1 MQPVTPFR
9 PGAGPEAESAAAA
22 LQAPATPGADPQAP
36 LTDPG
41 VAAPHATSD
50 QLIEQAIAYAK
61 PNPLRLV
68 QVCWWTAR
76 GRQFLQRNLAAVL
89 RSEQGATALSSVGR
103 AETSAELPAS
113 EPLAM
118 PARPAAPPQTPGAR
132 APATVTILHSVARPA
147 WATPEGAA
155 DARAP
160 RAEPSPGRSARMLF
174 AGMRPHQWA
183 KNALVFVPIALAGQL
198 FDPGALIDTALAFV
212 ALCVLASTTYLVNDL
227 WDVADDRRHWSK
239 RQRPLASGRLPMSHA
254 MAAVPV
260 GILAG
265 FLIGAMAAMAVAGF
279 LLVYLLVTLAYSLA
293 LKRVPILDGV
303 VLATLFTL
311 RLGLGIVAADV
322 APSPWLIVVS
332 MFLFASLSYAK
343 RYLEIERVATLGGDR
358 VGGRGYHTV
367 DSPLVLAIG
376 VSTGIG
382 AVVIMV
388 IYVAIDASS
397 HAFYGSPAFLWAF
410 PALLF
415 AFVGRIW
422 LVCLRDQMDDD
433 PVAFALADWQCLGLL
448 GMVVIAFGLAW
459 LGPI

>member
-1 MQPVTPFR
+1 MTPIK
-9 PGAGPEAESAAAA
+9 PGAAQEAEPPSSMAHEPMPPDAHM
-22 LQAPATPGADPQAP
+22 APATAADHRAS
-36 LTDPG
+36 
-41 VAAPHATSD
+41 SD

-61 PNPLRLV
+61 PNPLRLL
-68 QVCWWTAR
+68 QVCWWMTR
-76 GRQFLQRNLAAVL
+76 GRQFLQGNLAAVL
-89 RSEQGATALSSVGR
+89 RSEQGATALPSPARTEAG
-103 AETSAELPAS
+103 AELAGP
-113 EPLAM
+113 EPVAM
-118 PARPAAPPQTPGAR
+118 PARPAAATPGPAR
-132 APATVTILHSVARPA
+132 TTATVTILHSVAKPA
-147 WATPEGAA
+147 WAAA
-155 DARAP
+155 ATADDAAP
-160 RAEPSPGRSARMLF
+160 APDATTSPRQSARMLL

-183 KNALVFVPIALAGQL
+183 KNGLVFVPIALAGEL
-198 FDPGALIDTALAFV
+198 FDLGGLIDTALAFT
-212 ALCVLASTTYLVNDL
+212 ALCVVASTTYLVNDL

-260 GILAG
+260 GIIAG
-265 FLIGAMAAMAVAGF
+265 FLIGAMASMAVAGF
-279 LLVYLLVTLAYSLA
+279 LLVYLLVTLGYSLG

-343 RYLEIERVATLGGDR
+343 RYLEIERVATLGGDW
-358 VGGRGYHTV
+358 VGGRGYRTI

-382 AVVIMV
+382 AVVIMA
-388 IYVAIDASS
+388 IYVANDAITHS
-397 HAFYGSPAFLWAF
+397 FYGNPAFLWAF